1 MDVNLDVYIKLIQNF
16 DVFLRQTIHMISYF
30 SLLMFFLFDSI
41 NKSTKIS
48 RFKNFMPKH
57 ILIRSNIFNLYHLTG
72 IYLIKMIS
80 KVFFRWL
87 FTGLTFDGNKNIKS
101 KKNSLFVYL
110 INVKFLS
117 IFVCKRI
124 VEKSNEKSPE
134 VILG

>member
-1 MDVNLDVYIKLIQNF
+1 
-16 DVFLRQTIHMISYF
+16 
-30 SLLMFFLFDSI
+30 
-41 NKSTKIS
+41 
-48 RFKNFMPKH
+48 MPKH
-57 ILIRSNIFNLYHLTG
+57 IWIGSTIFNLYHLTG